1 MKTTMNMICFSLVL
15 KLTSVLPG
23 NVVVSLFFWL
33 QVSDVSFPSRYYYKI
48 SMTLAGDTP
57 HIRRYPV
64 QAAQSGS
71 TTAPAAIVC

>member
-1 MKTTMNMICFSLVL
+1 MKTTMNMICFSVVL

-48 SMTLAGDTP
+48 SMVLSLVDGFTEYFKVKYCWDDSLD
-57 HIRRYPV
+57 
-64 QAAQSGS
+64 
-71 TTAPAAIVC
+71 